1 MTTRGRWRAVL
12 AVTMLATALARTMA
26 LAAEDKPDFPP
37 EQIEQMVAP
46 IALYPDPLVT
56 TILMASTYPLEVVQA
71 DRWLKANP
79 KVTGA
84 ALDEALK
91 KQSWDDSVK
100 SLCRTPDV
108 IDRMSKNLDWTSD
121 LGDAFLDQQQAVLD
135 AVQRMRKKAEN
146 AGNLKT
152 TPQQKV
158 IVEKEII
165 KIVPADPQVIY
176 VPTYSAPVVYGSAWS
191 YPSYYYPPMY
201 TYPPGYTLAASAL
214 SFGVG
219 MAVGAAVWGNSNW
232 HGGGCYWGGGWG
244 GNNDVDIDV
253 NRNFEGNTIN
263 RTTSTAGTAAAATGN
278 GSTTPSI
285 ARASATA
292 TRT

>member
-1 MTTRGRWRAVL
+1 
-12 AVTMLATALARTMA
+12 
-26 LAAEDKPDFPP
+26 
-37 EQIEQMVAP
+37 
-46 IALYPDPLVT
+46 
-56 TILMASTYPLEVVQA
+56 MASTYPLEVVQA

-158 IVEKEII
+158 IVEKESHQDRPGRSAGDLRADVQRACRLRVGVV
-165 KIVPADPQVIY
+165 VPEL
-176 VPTYSAPVVYGSAWS
+176 PTTRRCTPTRRA
-191 YPSYYYPPMY
+191 M
-201 TYPPGYTLAASAL
+201 TLAASAL

-219 MAVGAAVWGNSNW
+219 MAVGAAVWG
-232 HGGGCYWGGGWG
+232 
-244 GNNDVDIDV
+244 
-253 NRNFEGNTIN
+253 
-263 RTTSTAGTAAAATGN
+263 TATGTAAAVIGAAAGAGTTTSTSTSTATSKATHDQPQQHQQREPRQRQSGN